1 VSHSRRSPR
10 ARASRGGAWRTA
22 LLLAAGAA
30 ATTAIGFAL
39 GWAWLLPFLGAAVPY
54 PIFLRRVARKRYAAA
69 VGWVLLWALFQSV
82 AVSLAVAWAPERA
95 AQVVHSGPKYSAEM
109 LNWVRTG
116 EGAEGSPRLFLPIH
130 LRHYVGLCV
139 LSVVTAGSAA
149 LVLGTWL
156 LNYMSYYVTDLV
168 RASSHPVTATLLGWP
183 VWSIIRVAGFVVTGA
198 ALTGFSLSL
207 YNRLQKRTR
216 AVKFPARVFLIGFAL
231 VVLDAAIKA
240 TLAPFWQRA
249 VLRTLGE

>member
-1 VSHSRRSPR
+1 M
-10 ARASRGGAWRTA
+10 
-22 LLLAAGAA
+22 
-30 ATTAIGFAL
+30 
-39 GWAWLLPFLGAAVPY
+39 
-54 PIFLRRVARKRYAAA
+54 ARKRYASA

-95 AQVVHSGPKYSAEM
+95 AQVVHSGPKYSEEM

-130 LRHYVGLCV
+130 LRHYAGLCV

-156 LNYMSYYVTDLV
+156 LNYMSYYVADLV
-168 RASSHPVTATLLGWP
+168 RASADPVTATLLGWP
-183 VWSIIRVAGFVVTGA
+183 VWSVIRVAGFVVTGA

-207 YNRLQKRTR
+207 YNRLRKRTR
-216 AVKFPARVFLIGFAL
+216 AVKFPARVFFDRSCFGRARRGDQGRACPLL
-231 VVLDAAIKA
+231 AARA
-240 TLAPFWQRA
+240 APSARGVA
-249 VLRTLGE
+249 APRRTHPRGRL